1 MVQLFRSVGAA
12 ALERPQSVWERARN
26 GDPGLQQVVTPA
38 GPENVSDEK
47 RLR

>member
-26 GDPGLQQVVTPA
+26 VDPGLRQVLTPA
-38 GPENVSDEK
+38 GLENVRDEK